1 MNRSLKNFFSA
12 AALGLA
18 AVVTAPTASAVIV
31 TGSWDPALPAAFGNY
46 GWTATVNVKV
56 AENCGVGT
64 PSTPTQQLTMVNFLG
79 VSFGCNGTALP
90 VVAAFEILTAEVG
103 IYDLS
108 TNVILDVLRFNT
120 NSFNASLFAQLG
132 LGAEGEIEFLR
143 TATPSNVLRSA
154 LTYDR
159 GCQYDFRLALPG
171 ANPQIRYQ
179 HAFGV
184 GTGCSGNSTN
194 SFFFTAAT
202 APITAAQFSVN
213 PTSAQGDVIAATRLE
228 VTQRVFGVPEPGSLL
243 LAALALGLAGA
254 VGARRNRAH

>member
-1 MNRSLKNFFSA
+1 MIKKLRMTAGAALFGVA
-12 AALGLA
+12 AALM
-18 AVVTAPTASAVIV
+18 APSASAVIV

-64 PSTPTQQLTMVNFLG
+64 PSTPTQPLTMVNFLG
-79 VSFGCNGTALP
+79 VSFGCNGNVLP
-90 VVAAFEILTAEVG
+90 VVAAFQILTAEVG

-120 NSFNASLFAQLG
+120 GSFNASLAAQLV
-132 LGAEGEIEFLR
+132 LGDEGEILFLQ

-159 GCQYDFRLALPG
+159 GCKYDFRLALPG
-171 ANPQIRYQ
+171 ANPQVRYRNDSG
-179 HAFGV
+179 FGSA
-184 GTGCSGNSTN
+184 CAGNPN
-194 SFFFTAAT
+194 SFTAAT
-202 APITAAQFSVN
+202 APITATQFSVN

-254 VGARRNRAH
+254 VGARRTRAH